1 MRSVEQYEDLNNSE
15 CSRDP
20 REGFRESSP
29 ALLNQLSS
37 IGVRPASLKHQDF
50 KLPCNIKLL
59 DTYFDGGLPLGG
71 LVEWGAPL
79 GRCGR
84 DVALSWLAGASGA
97 AQSGGSS
104 FPSGYYHTRLPSSSL
119 RSDAGEAPNR
129 DLSLEQSETRILWVY
144 GKPELTIYPPA
155 WHARGMP
162 LERMRFA
169 CSQAPLEDLR
179 PVFLEPLFKIIV
191 LDTPKTFTDE
201 DCAFVVRQARLNNQL
216 VIVIRDFF
224 LGNRSSNVWSKI
236 RLNCWF
242 DSVTQKYNLRV
253 VRGLPPRH
261 IVFSEQEL
269 LPAPVSLQ

>member
-1 MRSVEQYEDLNNSE
+1 MLEVLKQANHEDLEAQN
-15 CSRDP
+15 
-20 REGFRESSP
+20 G
-29 ALLNQLSS
+29 LLIQLSS
-37 IGVRPASLKHQDF
+37 IGVRPASLKQREI
-50 KLPCNIKLL
+50 KLPCNINLL
-59 DTYFDGGLPLGG
+59 DTYFDGGLPMGG

-84 DVALSWLAGASGA
+84 DVALAWLAGA
-97 AQSGGSS
+97 AQSGGSR
-104 FPSGYYHTRLPSSSL
+104 FRSGYTHTPLSTET
-119 RSDAGEAPNR
+119 GEAPNWM
-129 DLSLEQSETRILWVY
+129 LWVY

-155 WHARGMP
+155 WQARGVP

-169 CSQAPLEDLR
+169 SSQKPLEDLR

-191 LDTPKTFTDE
+191 LDTPKSFTDD
-201 DCAFVVRQARLNNQL
+201 DCAFVARQARQNNQL

-224 LGNRSSNVWSKI
+224 LGVRSSNVWSKI

-242 DSVTQKYNLRV
+242 DSVEQQYNLRV

-269 LPAPVSLQ
+269 RADRVGWQ

>member
-1 MRSVEQYEDLNNSE
+1 MRSAEQHEDLNSN
-15 CSRDP
+15 
-20 REGFRESSP
+20 EGQQEGSQY
-29 ALLNQLSS
+29 LLNQLSS

-50 KLPCNIKLL
+50 KLPCNIELL
-59 DTYFDGGLPLGG
+59 DTYFDGGLPMGG

-84 DVALSWLAGASGA
+84 DVALAWLAGATNA
-97 AQSGGSS
+97 AQSGGSG

-129 DLSLEQSETRILWVY
+129 DLMPLDHFATQADTKILWVY

-155 WHARGMP
+155 WQARGLP
-162 LERMRFA
+162 IERMRFA

-191 LDTPKTFTDE
+191 LDTPMNFSDE
-201 DCAFVVRQARLNNQL
+201 DCAFVVRQARQNNQL

-224 LGNRSSNVWSKI
+224 LGIRSSNVWSKI

-242 DSVTQKYNLRV
+242 DSSTQKYNLRV

-269 LPAPVSLQ
+269 YPPPVKWQ

>member
-1 MRSVEQYEDLNNSE
+1 MRIAEQYEDLNNRGGQE
-15 CSRDP
+15 
-20 REGFRESSP
+20 EGSQD
-29 ALLNQLSS
+29 LLNQLSS
-37 IGVRPASLKHQDF
+37 IGVRPASLKHQDI
-50 KLPCNIKLL
+50 KLPCNIELL
-59 DTYFDGGLPLGG
+59 DTYFDGGLPMGG

-84 DVALSWLAGASGA
+84 DVALAWLSGATSA
-97 AQSGGSS
+97 AQSGGSG

-119 RSDAGEAPNR
+119 RPDAGEAPNR
-129 DLSLEQSETRILWVY
+129 DLMSMPSDQSDSKILWVY

-155 WHARGMP
+155 WQARGLP

-191 LDTPKTFTDE
+191 LDTPMNFSDE

-224 LGNRSSNVWSKI
+224 LGVRSSNVWSKI

-242 DSVTQKYNLRV
+242 DSSTQKYNLRV

-269 LPAPVSLQ
+269 YPPLVKWQ